1 MIKARKLVPAVA
13 VVAVVG
19 TGLASVGAFSGTNA
33 ALRTTES
40 AAQVQEEGQPTPQPA
55 DVPADAVPSGAVP
68 ATSAAQS
75 SRSQPSGSQGAA
87 TATAAVTVSDA
98 TSQPP
103 RAADPGRGHNDDAL
117 VNCDKGP
124 GAYRPATESEFQTV
138 MTGVWLLCQSPS
150 FFGTSEAG
158 MELGAD
164 GRWSKLERTP
174 SGALARSGGWGNE
187 GSWSTYDT
195 SAMNGPLTYQL
206 NVYVDGGGA
215 SYTTPFFGEGS
226 SSSGITKVKLD
237 NMSGPVAY
245 VPAPAGTKILPV
257 PFPPAPGKGCEA
269 REEPFSPTS
278 EAEFRSA
285 MIGTWLAC
293 SKPTFLGS
301 DEDGVEVRA
310 DGRWSKL
317 YRTSKH
323 SFVRASGP
331 GNEGTWETID
341 TSFMNGRPTYQINF
355 NLEGTGGYVSAT
367 PALSGQASDVTK
379 VRLDNNGY
387 FVVDYIAAPTQTV
400 VTGA

>member
-13 VVAVVG
+13 VVAVLG

-33 ALRTTES
+33 ALRIKES
-40 AAQVQEEGQPTPQPA
+40 AAQVQEQGQPTPQPA
-55 DVPADAVPSGAVP
+55 DVPADALPSGAVP
-68 ATSAAQS
+68 PTSAAQS
-75 SRSQPSGSQGAA
+75 SRAQPSGSQAAA
-87 TATAAVTVSDA
+87 TAPAAVTASDA
-98 TSQPP
+98 TFQSP
-103 RAADPGRGHNDDAL
+103 RVADPGPGHGDDAL
-117 VNCDKGP
+117 ANCDKGP
-124 GAYRPATESEFQTV
+124 GTYRPATEPEFQTV

-150 FFGTSEAG
+150 LFGTSEAG
-158 MELGAD
+158 MELRAD

-187 GSWSTYDT
+187 GSWSTYV
-195 SAMNGPLTYQL
+195 YQL
-206 NVYVDGGGA
+206 NVYVDGAGA
-215 SYTTPFFGEGS
+215 SYTTPSFGVGS

-237 NMSGPVAY
+237 HMSGSVAY

-257 PFPPAPGKGCEA
+257 PFPPAPGKGCDA
-269 REEPFSPTS
+269 REELYSPTS

-285 MIGTWLAC
+285 MIGTWLVC
-293 SKPTFLGS
+293 SKPTFFGS

-323 SFVRASGP
+323 SLVRASGP

-341 TSFMNGRPTYQINF
+341 TSVMNGRPTYQINF
-355 NLEGTGGYVSAT
+355 NLEGTGGSVIAI

-379 VRLDNNGY
+379 LRLNNEGV
-387 FVVDYIAAPTQTV
+387 FVADYVPAPTQTV
-400 VTGA
+400 VTGS